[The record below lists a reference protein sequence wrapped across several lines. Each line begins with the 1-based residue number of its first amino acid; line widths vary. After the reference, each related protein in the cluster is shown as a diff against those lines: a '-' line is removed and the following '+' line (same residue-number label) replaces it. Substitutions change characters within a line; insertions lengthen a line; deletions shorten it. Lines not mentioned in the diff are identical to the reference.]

1 VDPPGSTANCSRSWR
16 PTPTDGAT
24 TTPEAYSRAEH
35 DADEEDLVI
44 LDEVADKH
52 MNRDEMHDRVRDAVS
67 WTREECYE
75 KAIEV
80 FEEYLPILSSEGDL
94 QDKRVAAG
102 CFSYYGVCLAM
113 VRHKYAEAL
122 KYCNISI
129 RANFME
135 ADHRINLALIYLER
149 DDRRKAVENL
159 EAGLRLQPS
168 NKRIERIF
176 DQIGR
181 RQRVM
186 FGFLNRRNPINVA
199 FGKMRVPKTE

>member
-1 VDPPGSTANCSRSWR
+1 V
-16 PTPTDGAT
+16 TDQNIN
-24 TTPEAYSRAEH
+24 PS
-35 DADEEDLVI
+35 V
-44 LDEVADKH
+44 
-52 MNRDEMHDRVRDAVS
+52 MHDRVREATT

-80 FEEYLPILSSEGDL
+80 FEKYLPILSSEGDL
-94 QDKRVAAG
+94 QDKRVAAS

-129 RANFME
+129 KANFME

-168 NKRIERIF
+168 NKRIQRIF
-176 DQIGR
+176 GQIGR
-181 RQRVM
+181 RQQVM

-199 FGKMRVPKTE
+199 FGRMRVSKTE